1 VERLLVLDDDPDMCA
16 LVVNAA
22 TSAGYEAASSTT
34 FEGFAASLTPETS
47 VVVVDLMMPEVDGIQ
62 VLRYLSSQKF
72 QSEIILISGYDKKVL
87 TVAGQ
92 LAKALGLHVRASIQ
106 KPIGLNSLREILTQ
120 RGDPRQQRPTG
131 RAGEGATDEEIRR
144 AITDDQLLVHYQPQ
158 YDVKTRKLAGVEALV
173 RWQHPTWGLLPA
185 AAFVQAFEASDL
197 IDELTWIVIKK
208 VLADKRAWGAG
219 SHRIPVSINIS
230 ARSLRDLSL
239 PEKLLAFI
247 TAHGG
252 QPSDFVIEITESGL
266 IRELHTALDIL
277 ARMRLKNFA
286 LSIDD
291 FGTGYAMMQQLQR
304 IPARELKLDMS
315 FVQTMLSDE
324 SANIIVR
331 KTLELA
337 HALDMHVVAE
347 GVETPEQLSALER
360 YGCEV
365 AQGYMLGRPVPIEAL
380 PKP

>member
-1 VERLLVLDDDPDMCA
+1 
-16 LVVNAA
+16 
-22 TSAGYEAASSTT
+22 
-34 FEGFAASLTPETS
+34 
-47 VVVVDLMMPEVDGIQ
+47 VVDLMMPEVDGIQ
-62 VLRYLSSQKF
+62 VLRYLSSRNF

-239 PEKLLAFI
+239 PEKLLTFI
-247 TAHGG
+247 TQHGG

-304 IPARELKLDMS
+304 IPAGELKLDMS

-347 GVETPEQLSALER
+347 GVETPEQLSALAR